1 MLPENAKKKAEKTV
15 SNFVDAINKNQD
27 ISKYFTSKEA
37 NYGGQIWMPLNEY
50 AKFIKSILP
59 KQIDSLK
66 LIYYNF
72 DDVESDE
79 LIKAKALELN
89 RVFNNFSI
97 IASGKF
103 NSQNITL
110 VLQPVNSDI
119 KIYSITVES
128 VALKMASKEIDAFY
142 DTIPNIQLALSI
154 PKGFEGPINEK
165 EMISYTLKGNT
176 ERDAIIQ
183 IMYLNQKAPIN
194 VITEKWAQH
203 ITSGYKRS
211 EFEISYLL
219 NGYIFNYE
227 IIDAENNVNKGI
239 TIGIEHNGYSII
251 IQYFGFKNAYDK
263 HWNEVDQMIRI
274 INLY

>member
-1 MLPENAKKKAEKTV
+1 
-15 SNFVDAINKNQD
+15 
-27 ISKYFTSKEA
+27 
-37 NYGGQIWMPLNEY
+37 MPLNEY

-142 DTIPNIQLALSI
+142 DTNITDAL
-154 PKGFEGPINEK
+154 
-165 EMISYTLKGNT
+165 
-176 ERDAIIQ
+176 
-183 IMYLNQKAPIN
+183 
-194 VITEKWAQH
+194 
-203 ITSGYKRS
+203 
-211 EFEISYLL
+211 
-219 NGYIFNYE
+219 IF
-227 IIDAENNVNKGI
+227 
-239 TIGIEHNGYSII
+239 
-251 IQYFGFKNAYDK
+251 
-263 HWNEVDQMIRI
+263 R
-274 INLY
+274 